1 MTGGNL
7 IDAGTENGRS
17 TPNLPAAGVK
27 PASSPSSRG
36 TGLVVAQKPVHRPEV
51 ADAAKE
57 SSLIAVKRTL
67 PPCSIR
73 VCRGLTAAVSRSPVN
88 VGSWH
93 P

>member
-1 MTGGNL
+1 MRAL
-7 IDAGTENGRS
+7 KTEDQ
-17 TPNLPAAGVK
+17 PQIFPQ

-36 TGLVVAQKPVHRPEV
+36 TGLVVAQKPVRRPEV